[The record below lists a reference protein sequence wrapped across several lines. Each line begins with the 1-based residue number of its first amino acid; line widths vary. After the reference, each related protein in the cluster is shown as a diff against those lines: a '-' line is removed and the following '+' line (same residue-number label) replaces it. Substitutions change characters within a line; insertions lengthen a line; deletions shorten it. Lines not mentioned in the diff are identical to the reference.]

1 MEVHHPHH
9 PTHKKKWSE
18 YIIEFVMLFA
28 AVTLG
33 FFAENVREHQI
44 IEQKTHQNLRSVVL
58 DLKED
63 SIFIQARIKEYEN
76 ASIYLDKL
84 NDLYLEYQNNTLPKD
99 EYLDKVLLISDSL
112 IFGNSFY
119 INNSSYKNTIASGSF
134 SNINSTEL
142 KRTISNYYE
151 VLGTKLNDNNMIL
164 DDVAE
169 YYMVNTLPKP
179 GGLVAPIIG
188 RMDKKKI
195 EIKDYLNDI
204 YLNFSEL
211 FKQNN
216 IISNFEVASFKINID
231 EAMYIG
237 LIVTELYI
245 NSIKHAFQNQEY
257 KQIDFNF
264 ELENKQIIFNYQD
277 NGELITNKLSPKPT
291 LIHQLCRQLEVDC
304 SITSTKGFQFTFTK
318 SL

>member
-84 NDLYLEYQNNTLPKD
+84 NDLYLEYQINNLSKN

-164 DDVAE
+164 DDVTE

-195 EIKDYLNDI
+195 EILKKFYKSNGLFENSLLRKDFIHYNQKAIDRVLLYL
-204 YLNFSEL
+204 YLME
-211 FKQNN
+211 
-216 IISNFEVASFKINID
+216 IFEEK
-231 EAMYIG
+231 
-237 LIVTELYI
+237 
-245 NSIKHAFQNQEY
+245 
-257 KQIDFNF
+257 
-264 ELENKQIIFNYQD
+264 NK
-277 NGELITNKLSPKPT
+277 ELIDLLNKDLNE
-291 LIHQLCRQLEVDC
+291 H
-304 SITSTKGFQFTFTK
+304 
-318 SL
+318 

>member
-44 IEQKTHQNLRSVVL
+44 IEHKTHQNLESVVL

-63 SIFIQARIKEYEN
+63 SVLIQDRIKEYQN
-76 ASIYLDKL
+76 ASKYLFEL
-84 NDLYLEYQNNTLPKD
+84 NDLFIDYQLNRVTKD
-99 EYLDKVLLISDSL
+99 EYINKVLVISDSL
-112 IFGNSFY
+112 IFGTSFY

-169 YYMVNTLPKP
+169 YYTVNTLPKP
-179 GGLVAPIIG
+179 GGIIADIFEKSDSTKVEVLKQYYKNKG
-188 RMDKKKI
+188 LFEKSI
-195 EIKDYLNDI
+195 LSKDFIIYNQKAIDRVKVYSYL
-204 YLNFSEL
+204 LNF
-211 FKQNN
+211 
-216 IISNFEVASFKINID
+216 FEEK
-231 EAMYIG
+231 
-237 LIVTELYI
+237 
-245 NSIKHAFQNQEY
+245 
-257 KQIDFNF
+257 
-264 ELENKQIIFNYQD
+264 NK
-277 NGELITNKLSPKPT
+277 ELIDLLNKDLNE
-291 LIHQLCRQLEVDC
+291 H
-304 SITSTKGFQFTFTK
+304 
-318 SL
+318 

>member
-44 IEQKTHQNLRSVVL
+44 IEHKTDLNLESVVL

-63 SIFIQARIKEYEN
+63 SALIQARIKEYEN
-76 ASIYLDKL
+76 ASTYLFQL
-84 NDLYLEYQNNTLPKD
+84 NDLFIDYQLNRVSKD
-99 EYLDKVLLISDSL
+99 AYINKVLLISDSL
-112 IFGNSFY
+112 IFGRSFY

-164 DDVAE
+164 DDVVE
-169 YYMVNTLPKP
+169 YFMVNTLPKP
-179 GGLVAPIIG
+179 GGITADYIEKSDSNNVETLKQYYKDKGLFEKSILSKDFIIYNQKVIDRIKVYSYLL
-188 RMDKKKI
+188 RM
-195 EIKDYLNDI
+195 
-204 YLNFSEL
+204 
-211 FKQNN
+211 
-216 IISNFEVASFKINID
+216 FEAK
-231 EAMYIG
+231 
-237 LIVTELYI
+237 
-245 NSIKHAFQNQEY
+245 
-257 KQIDFNF
+257 
-264 ELENKQIIFNYQD
+264 NK
-277 NGELITNKLSPKPT
+277 ELIDLLNKDLNE
-291 LIHQLCRQLEVDC
+291 H
-304 SITSTKGFQFTFTK
+304 
-318 SL
+318 